1 MQKEANIVIKNFST
15 TELFQIIHEGSVSLV
30 AECESGTRTAA
41 DIFPANF
48 QYLAALSATA

>member
-1 MQKEANIVIKNFST
+1 MQKETNTIIKNFST